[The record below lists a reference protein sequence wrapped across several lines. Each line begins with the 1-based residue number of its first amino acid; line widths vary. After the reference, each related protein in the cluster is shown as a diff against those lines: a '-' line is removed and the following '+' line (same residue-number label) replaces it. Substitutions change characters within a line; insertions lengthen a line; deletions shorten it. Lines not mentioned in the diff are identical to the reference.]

1 MPPPPDDSHRRRR
14 RERIRRRTT
23 KLDGFFAFSDP
34 AEAAADGPMMSRS
47 DAERKASELLVTLPA
62 LPAIVLEA
70 SRPAGPKTSSLENA
84 IDIDPHL
91 ASLTLAVG
99 GSVFFRRGGDK
110 PNNMAQLI
118 DRVGTAAFRNI
129 TLVAYFNKLFGMALP
144 WYGLGPSGLWWHLV
158 GTGVAAREI
167 AESVGLNRLA
177 AEVTVLAS
185 LFHDVGKPTIQ
196 GLVGKDAPP
205 PYRSTGDQLTVLEAE
220 VRTVALTHPE
230 LVPLMLDIWGIEHSI
245 FHIAEHH
252 HAPQRA
258 VKLERQTAIVQLAD
272 MLANR
277 SQLGLDNA
285 YGFTT
290 PPLERVAEKAGISP
304 VDAVAIQGELSFAVA
319 DIANQIAAVRE

>member
-1 MPPPPDDSHRRRR
+1 MPPLEDSQRRRR

-34 AEAAADGPMMSRS
+34 AEAAADAPIMTRS

-70 SRPAGPKTSSLENA
+70 SRPAGPKTSSLDNA

-110 PNNMAQLI
+110 PTNMAQLI

-129 TLVAYFNKLFGMALP
+129 TLGAYFHKLFDMALP
-144 WYGLGPSGLWWHLV
+144 WYGLGPSGLWWHMV
-158 GTGVAAREI
+158 GTGIAAREI
-167 AESVGLNRLA
+167 AEAVGLNRLA

-196 GLVGKDAPP
+196 GLVGVNTPP
-205 PYRSTGDQLTVLEAE
+205 PCAPGSEQLTVLEAE

-258 VKLERQTAIVQLAD
+258 PKVERQTTIVQLAD

-277 SQLGLDNA
+277 SQLGLDRA
-285 YGFTT
+285 YAFTT
-290 PPLERVAEKAGISP
+290 PPIERVAEKAGISP
-304 VDAVAIQGELSFAVA
+304 IDAVAIQGELAFAVT
-319 DIANQIAAVRE
+319 DIANQIAAIRE